1 MAMTR
6 RASGAVSGAA
16 CLALVTMM
24 TLVAGAQ
31 APQKPGAPP
40 ATPGNATA
48 TPAVPTG
55 VATPPDYVIGPDDV
69 LAIIVWRDKDLSAEV
84 AVRPDGKISL
94 PLLNDVHAA
103 GLTPEQLRQ
112 QVTAAAGKYVE
123 EPTVSVI
130 VKEVNSRKVFITGQ
144 VGKPGPYPLMGP
156 TTVLQLI
163 ASAGGVLEYADTKN
177 IRIMRNENGKPV
189 SLRFNYKDVIRGKS
203 LNQNIQLR
211 PGDTIIVP

>member
-1 MAMTR
+1 MALTR

-16 CLALVTMM
+16 CLVLVSVM
-24 TLVAGAQ
+24 TLAAAAQ

-48 TPAVPTG
+48 APAVPTG

-112 QVTAAAGKYVE
+112 QVTEAAGKYVE

-130 VKEVNSRKVFITGQ
+130 VKAVNSRKVFITGQ

-177 IRIMRNENGKPV
+177 IRIMRSENGKPV
-189 SLRFNYKDVIRGKS
+189 SLRFNYKDVIQGKS